1 MKDDELEAQLVTLR
15 ARVQTLEDIE
25 SIKKLHRTYV
35 RQLADRQ
42 WDDVLDMFTAD
53 AVVDLRHRGARRGH
67 AQIAELF
74 GAMHAADNPHEGYVL
89 SSPVI
94 DVDGD
99 LATGAWTWHCH
110 LCDFPVMGA
119 VLRVFGPWWEGRY
132 RCIYRREEGRW
143 KFAAMHFRLVAPDR
157 DIEADEAGELEA
169 RGEAL
174 LRGDSRAS

>member
-1 MKDDELEAQLVTLR
+1 
-15 ARVQTLEDIE
+15 
-25 SIKKLHRTYV
+25 
-35 RQLADRQ
+35 
-42 WDDVLDMFTAD
+42 
-53 AVVDLRHRGARRGH
+53 
-67 AQIAELF
+67 
-74 GAMHAADNPHEGYVL
+74 
-89 SSPVI
+89 
-94 DVDGD
+94 
-99 LATGAWTWHCH
+99 
-110 LCDFPVMGA
+110 MGA